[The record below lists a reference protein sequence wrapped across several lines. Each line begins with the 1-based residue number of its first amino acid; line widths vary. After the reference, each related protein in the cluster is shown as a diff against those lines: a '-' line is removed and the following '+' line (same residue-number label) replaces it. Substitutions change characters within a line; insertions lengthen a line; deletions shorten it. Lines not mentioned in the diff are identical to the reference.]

1 MGELRKF
8 GNEFNRTLDDCKSE
22 IDFENLISEIAISIK
37 LLGVFHPEI
46 PVPVIYIKNE
56 TKISDVFW
64 KSIDKAKNK
73 RVVLLEQEEYNLHHG
88 NHRLVT
94 DACSA
99 IYALLIKKT
108 SPYSHALEAIKSR
121 ITKKLQMHC
130 NILSLSMIVNVD
142 NSLHVEKED
151 VGTMYSNTKINVLQ
165 GKLKHGLAKDY
176 AVIRL
181 SHGKLVNTDY
191 AKKSNQAISFL
202 GGLRHKTKLYLPEI
216 PNFQPVERNSF
227 INNTQ
232 LRFLLKEISNRED
245 IWSDPNTQ
253 VLAIHKEITLSTGHE
268 CTMVS
273 APDSYLSNLKF
284 TAVIR

>member
-1 MGELRKF
+1 
-8 GNEFNRTLDDCKSE
+8 
-22 IDFENLISEIAISIK
+22 
-37 LLGVFHPEI
+37 
-46 PVPVIYIKNE
+46 
-56 TKISDVFW
+56 
-64 KSIDKAKNK
+64 
-73 RVVLLEQEEYNLHHG
+73 
-88 NHRLVT
+88 
-94 DACSA
+94 
-99 IYALLIKKT
+99 
-108 SPYSHALEAIKSR
+108 
-121 ITKKLQMHC
+121 MHC

-191 AKKSNQAISFL
+191 AKKSNQAI
-202 GGLRHKTKLYLPEI
+202 Y
-216 PNFQPVERNSF
+216 SF